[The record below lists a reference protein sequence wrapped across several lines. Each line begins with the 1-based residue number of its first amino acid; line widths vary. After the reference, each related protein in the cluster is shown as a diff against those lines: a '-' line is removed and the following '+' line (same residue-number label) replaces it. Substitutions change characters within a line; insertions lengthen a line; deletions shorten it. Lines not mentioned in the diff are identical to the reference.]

1 MRFCV
6 ELNLSDAYLK
16 VKYNQQTGPFAH
28 APHKYS
34 TLQKWVLYELNE
46 ENKQIKIMYI
56 IGFIIDHRSKE
67 QK

>member
-6 ELNLSDAYLK
+6 ELNPSDARLK
-16 VKYNQQTGPFAH
+16 VKYKKQTGPFAQ
-28 APHKYS
+28 PQHKYS